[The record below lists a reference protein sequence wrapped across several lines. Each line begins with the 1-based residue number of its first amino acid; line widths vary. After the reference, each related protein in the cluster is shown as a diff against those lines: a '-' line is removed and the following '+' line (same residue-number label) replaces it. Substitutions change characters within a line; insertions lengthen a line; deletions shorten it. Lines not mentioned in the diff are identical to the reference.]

1 MANKKELVA
10 QAPNQNEFFKALFA
24 KQLETQESRYYQ
36 ANPRINQQ
44 QRGNPPK
51 FELKGKDDQAELNV
65 VLAGVVTASEY
76 RDPATDNDIPDCS
89 SIGGVNGTRFGACAS
104 CPHGEWHDGANGKRF
119 RECKQHEKL
128 CVIIA
133 DENDPVA
140 YELRVTPAS
149 RPNFNAYHKAITK
162 DGKAMSSIVTN
173 LSLEGVKEGKLSF
186 SRITF
191 KQGKSIFE
199 ADPKGEFELL
209 KRLQG
214 AIENLPKFFATTT
227 PKNGSPDEETESQP
241 RSKTITVTEEEAQ
254 PSAGLKIEVMDA
266 EDGEEDAVPF

>member
-1 MANKKELVA
+1 MMAKKELAV
-10 QAPNQNEFFKALFA
+10 QSPEQNEFFKALFA

-51 FELKGKDDQAELNV
+51 FEIKGKDDQAELSV
-65 VLAGVVTASEY
+65 VLIGVVTASEY

-104 CPHGEWHDGANGKRF
+104 CPHGEWHDGANGKRV

-128 CVIIA
+128 CIVMA
-133 DENDPVA
+133 DENDPVI

-149 RPNFNAYHKAITK
+149 RPNFNGYYKALTK
-162 DGKAMSSIVTN
+162 EGKPISSIITN

-191 KQGKSIFE
+191 KQGKSIFD
-199 ADPKGEFELL
+199 ADPKGEFDLL
-209 KRLQG
+209 NRIK
-214 AIENLPKFFATTT
+214 AAVENLPKFFATTT
-227 PKNGSPDEETESQP
+227 STNENQGKESDSEPKTKP
-241 RSKTITVTEEEAQ
+241 ITVSEEEAK
-254 PSAGLKIEVMDA
+254 PSSGLKIEVLDA